1 MLRGMFQILS
11 IEAAAEAP
19 VAGGELA
26 ARIAGLQRALRL
38 LEPSGG
44 GPSCDA
50 EEFEVIEFASE
61 GARRCFDCRSER
73 VIGEAA
79 AGLEAVVGVRSARA
93 GSRIRRPSTWSP
105 KRSASGLAS
114 LSDLIRR

>member
-1 MLRGMFQILS
+1 MLRAMLQILS

-26 ARIAGLQRALRL
+26 ARIAGLKRALRI

-50 EEFEVIEFASE
+50 EEFLAIEFASE
-61 GARRCFDCRSER
+61 GARACFDSRSER
-73 VIGEAA
+73 VIGEAS
-79 AGLEAVVGVRSARA
+79 AGLEAVVGVRSEGLEPHPTAVDMVA
-93 GSRIRRPSTWSP
+93 EAIRE
-105 KRSASGLAS
+105 GLAS
-114 LSDLIRR
+114 LDELLRR

>member
-1 MLRGMFQILS
+1 MLRGMIQILS

-26 ARIAGLQRALRL
+26 SRIAGLRRALHL

-50 EEFEVIEFASE
+50 EEFEAIEFASE
-61 GARRCFDCRSER
+61 GARRCFDARSER

-79 AGLEAVVGVRSARA
+79 AGLEAVVGVRNEGREPNPVAVDLVA
-93 GSRIRRPSTWSP
+93 EAIRE
-105 KRSASGLAS
+105 GLAD
-114 LSDLIRR
+114 LSELLRR

>member
-1 MLRGMFQILS
+1 MLQILS

-26 ARIAGLQRALRL
+26 ARIAGLQRALKL

-61 GARRCFDCRSER
+61 GARHCFDHRSER

-79 AGLEAVVGVRSARA
+79 AGLEAVVESRSTGREPHPVAVDLVA
-93 GSRIRRPSTWSP
+93 EAIRE
-105 KRSASGLAS
+105 GLAS
-114 LSDLIRR
+114 LTDLIRR

>member
-1 MLRGMFQILS
+1 MLQILS

-19 VAGGELA
+19 IAGGELA
-26 ARIAGLQRALRL
+26 SRIAGLQRALKL

-50 EEFEVIEFASE
+50 EEFEVIEFASN
-61 GARRCFDCRSER
+61 GALRCFNSRSER

-79 AGLEAVVGVRSARA
+79 AGLEAVVGSRGA
-93 GSRIRRPSTWSP
+93 GREPHPAAVDLVAEAIR
-105 KRSASGLAS
+105 KGLAS

>member
-1 MLRGMFQILS
+1 MLRRMFQILS
-11 IEAAAEAP
+11 IEAAADAP
-19 VAGGELA
+19 VRGGELA

-50 EEFEVIEFASE
+50 EEFQAVEFASE
-61 GARRCFDCRSER
+61 AAMRCFDARSER
-73 VIGEAA
+73 AIGEAA
-79 AGLEAVVGVRSARA
+79 AGLEAVVSSRSQGYEPHPAVVDLVA
-93 GSRIRRPSTWSP
+93 KAIRD
-105 KRSASGLAS
+105 GLAS

>member
-1 MLRGMFQILS
+1 MLQILS

-19 VAGGELA
+19 VADGELA
-26 ARIAGLQRALRL
+26 ARIAGLQRALKL

-50 EEFEVIEFASE
+50 EEFEMIEFACN
-61 GARRCFDCRSER
+61 GARRCFDSRSER

-79 AGLEAVVGVRSARA
+79 AGLEAVVGSRGA
-93 GSRIRRPSTWSP
+93 GREPHPVAVDLVAEAIR
-105 KRSASGLAS
+105 KGLAS

>member
-1 MLRGMFQILS
+1 MLRAMFQILS

-26 ARIAGLQRALRL
+26 ARIAGLKRALRL

-50 EEFEVIEFASE
+50 EEFEAIEFASE
-61 GARRCFDCRSER
+61 AAMRCFDTRSER

-79 AGLEAVVGVRSARA
+79 AGLEAVVSVRST
-93 GSRIRRPSTWSP
+93 GSEPHPVAVDMVAEAIRD
-105 KRSASGLAS
+105 GLAN
-114 LSDLIRR
+114 LSELLRR

>member
-1 MLRGMFQILS
+1 MLQILS

-26 ARIAGLQRALRL
+26 ARIAGLQRALKL

-50 EEFEVIEFASE
+50 EEFEVIEFASD
-61 GARRCFDCRSER
+61 GARRCFDSRSER

-79 AGLEAVVGVRSARA
+79 AGLEAVVGARGA
-93 GSRIRRPSTWSP
+93 GREPHPVAVDLVAEAIRN
-105 KRSASGLAS
+105 GLAS
-114 LSDLIRR
+114 LTDLIRR

>member
-1 MLRGMFQILS
+1 MLQILS

-26 ARIAGLQRALRL
+26 ARIAGLQRALKL
-38 LEPSGG
+38 LEPSG

-50 EEFEVIEFASE
+50 EEFEMIEFACN
-61 GARRCFDCRSER
+61 GARRCFDSRSER

-79 AGLEAVVGVRSARA
+79 AGLEAVVGSRGA
-93 GSRIRRPSTWSP
+93 GREPHPVAVDLVAEAIR
-105 KRSASGLAS
+105 KGLAS

>member
-1 MLRGMFQILS
+1 MLRSMIQILS

-26 ARIAGLQRALRL
+26 ARIAGLKRALRL

-50 EEFEVIEFASE
+50 EEFAAIEFASK
-61 GARRCFDCRSER
+61 GAMACFDSRSER
-73 VIGEAA
+73 VIGEAS
-79 AGLEAVVGVRSARA
+79 AGLEAVVGLRTEGLEPHQTAVDMVAEA
-93 GSRIRRPSTWSP
+93 IRG
-105 KRSASGLAS
+105 GLAS
-114 LSDLIRR
+114 LDELLRR

>member
-11 IEAAAEAP
+11 IEAAADAP

-26 ARIAGLQRALRL
+26 ARIAGLKRALRL

-50 EEFEVIEFASE
+50 EEFEAIEFANE
-61 GARRCFDCRSER
+61 AAMRCFDTRSER
-73 VIGEAA
+73 AIGEAA
-79 AGLEAVVGVRSARA
+79 AGLEAVVS
-93 GSRIRRPSTWSP
+93 IRGQGHEPNTAAIDLVAEAIRD
-105 KRSASGLAS
+105 GLAS

>member
-11 IEAAAEAP
+11 IEAVGDAP
-19 VAGGELA
+19 IDGGELA
-26 ARIAGLQRALRL
+26 SRIAGLQRALRL

-50 EEFEVIEFASE
+50 EEFEVIEFASD
-61 GARRCFDCRSER
+61 GARRCFDSRSER
-73 VIGEAA
+73 IIGEAA
-79 AGLEAVVGVRSARA
+79 AGLEAVVGVRNA
-93 GSRIRRPSTWSP
+93 GQEPNIAAVDLVAEAIR
-105 KRSASGLAS
+105 SGLAS

>member
-1 MLRGMFQILS
+1 MLRAMFQILS

-26 ARIAGLQRALRL
+26 ARIAGLKRALRL

-50 EEFEVIEFASE
+50 ALQETLKDSKFRPEPGSVTATSDYHQAAPIEETQVNQQY
-61 GARRCFDCRSER
+61 
-73 VIGEAA
+73 
-79 AGLEAVVGVRSARA
+79 LEN
-93 GSRIRRPSTWSP
+93 
-105 KRSASGLAS
+105 
-114 LSDLIRR
+114 

>member
-1 MLRGMFQILS
+1 MLRAMFQILS

-50 EEFEVIEFASE
+50 EEFEAIEFASE
-61 GARRCFDCRSER
+61 AAMRCFDGRSER
-73 VIGEAA
+73 SIGEAA
-79 AGLEAVVGVRSARA
+79 AGLEAVVSVRGQGFEPHPAA
-93 GSRIRRPSTWSP
+93 VDLVAEAIRE
-105 KRSASGLAS
+105 GLAR
-114 LSDLIRR
+114 LDDLIRR